1 MHWIFLYIDC
11 ESKIV
16 YLPFEY
22 NYHILARVLG
32 MIILKQLNGKAIW
45 LLDTLKQDS
54 IEKKL
59 ARMYSTAYVNF
70 VLCRQVYWIKVY
82 MHVEY

>member
-1 MHWIFLYIDC
+1 MHWIFLYIEC

-22 NYHILARVLG
+22 NYHILARVWG

-45 LLDTLKQDS
+45 LLDTLNQDS
-54 IEKKL
+54 IEKKTGYNVFYCICTL
-59 ARMYSTAYVNF
+59 
-70 VLCRQVYWIKVY
+70 LCRQVYWIKVY

>member
-1 MHWIFLYIDC
+1 
-11 ESKIV
+11 
-16 YLPFEY
+16 
-22 NYHILARVLG
+22 

-45 LLDTLKQDS
+45 LLDALNQDS
-54 IEKKL
+54 IEKL

-82 MHVEY
+82 MHVEYNKLLVICTREVLNIVENKV

>member
-1 MHWIFLYIDC
+1 
-11 ESKIV
+11 
-16 YLPFEY
+16 
-22 NYHILARVLG
+22 

-45 LLDTLKQDS
+45 LLDTLNQDS

-70 VLCRQVYWIKVY
+70 VLCRLDSILDKSLHARGVLTSY
-82 MHVEY
+82 

>member
-1 MHWIFLYIDC
+1 
-11 ESKIV
+11 
-16 YLPFEY
+16 
-22 NYHILARVLG
+22 

-45 LLDTLKQDS
+45 LLDTLNQDS

-82 MHVEY
+82 MHSTWSINKLLVICTREVLNIVENKV

>member
-22 NYHILARVLG
+22 NYHRVLG

-45 LLDTLKQDS
+45 LLDTLNQDS

-59 ARMYSTAYVNF
+59 ARMVFYCICKFCT
-70 VLCRQVYWIKVY
+70 L
-82 MHVEY
+82 